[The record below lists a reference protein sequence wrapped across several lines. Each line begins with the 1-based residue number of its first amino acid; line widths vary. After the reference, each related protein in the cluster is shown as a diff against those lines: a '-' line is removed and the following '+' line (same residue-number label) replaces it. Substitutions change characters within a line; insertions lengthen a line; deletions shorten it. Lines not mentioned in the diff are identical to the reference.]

1 MIRYELID
9 QDGPARLGKIHTAHG
24 SFDTPMFM
32 PVGTSATVKGLTPS
46 HLKEVGAKIVLGN
59 AYHLYL
65 RPGHKLI
72 EEQGGLHKFMG
83 WDGAILT
90 DSGGFQVMS
99 LSALTKKSEA
109 GVEFASHLDGSKH
122 LITPEKSMEIQR
134 ALGSDIVMCFDE
146 CLGHPAERDAV
157 RKSMELTTRWA
168 KRCREVELKP
178 HQGLFG
184 ILQGGMYPDL
194 RKEHM
199 QALLEIPF
207 EGYAIGGLSVG
218 ESPELLWEMVH
229 ASAPLLPADKPR
241 YLMGVGRP
249 EDLVESVAAGI
260 DIFDCVMP
268 TRNARNG
275 AIFTSRGKINIR
287 NAKYSNDSGPLDEEC
302 DCYTCRNF
310 SRAYL
315 RHLHNAG
322 EILGSTLNTIHNI
335 YFYLNLMRRIRS
347 AIQEKRFDDFR
358 RSFYKKLQHEERQ
371 EPIQ

>member
-1 MIRYELID
+1 
-9 QDGPARLGKIHTAHG
+9 
-24 SFDTPMFM
+24 
-32 PVGTSATVKGLTPS
+32 
-46 HLKEVGAKIVLGN
+46 LKEVGAKIVLGN

-302 DCYTCRNF
+302 GCYTCRNF

-335 YFYLNLMRRIRS
+335 YFYLDLMRRIRN